1 MKTVLFATATRLCLN
16 SQGAFQH
23 LEANSIAQILDRFVD
38 SNGRIDLLVIDT
50 DFDPAVS
57 SIDVALNLRRFFP
70 RLRILFTYSG
80 SMLCTARQRT
90 AIGILPSGSV
100 AFLRRPIS
108 LQDLRCRI
116 EGLLAATLL
125 KVA

>member
-16 SQGAFQH
+16 SQRAFQH

-70 RLRILFTYSG
+70 RLKILFTYSG

-116 EGLLAATLL
+116 ECLLAAALL